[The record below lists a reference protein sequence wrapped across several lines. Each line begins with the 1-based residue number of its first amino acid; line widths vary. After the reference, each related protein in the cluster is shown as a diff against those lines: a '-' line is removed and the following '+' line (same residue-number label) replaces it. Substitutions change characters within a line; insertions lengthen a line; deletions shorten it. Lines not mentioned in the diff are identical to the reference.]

1 MFFLFLLAEDL
12 QKNDNFMKEIDR
24 ISYGFPGV
32 VRKFT
37 CDVAYCLTVTRKT
50 EDNDALSLRI
60 NSS

>member
-1 MFFLFLLAEDL
+1 
-12 QKNDNFMKEIDR
+12 MKEIDR

-37 CDVAYCLTVTRKT
+37 CDVAYCLNVTRKT
-50 EDNDALSLRI
+50 EVNDALSLRI